1 MNKSPGLSPRA
12 FIFWRHGLSKVTRLF
27 ILSGLIYLCIG
38 VTIGVLFT
46 VFPDAIGRLL
56 AMHAHTNLLGWVS
69 IMIFGVSYHVLP
81 RFSGRPLYSERL
93 AGLHFILSNTGLI
106 GLIISWP
113 LSKTYYGGAP
123 LPFLFTGSALLYA
136 IAAYLFVYNL
146 GKTVFGKA

>member
-1 MNKSPGLSPRA
+1 M
-12 FIFWRHGLSKVTRLF
+12 FWRHDLSKLTRLF

-69 IMIFGVSYHVLP
+69 IIIFGVSYHVLP

-113 LSKTYYGGAP
+113 LSKTYYGVA
-123 LPFLFTGSALLYA
+123 LLQFMFTGSAALYA
-136 IAAYLFVYNL
+136 VSAYMFVYNL
-146 GKTVFGKA
+146 LKTVFGNKG

>member
-1 MNKSPGLSPRA
+1 M
-12 FIFWRHGLSKVTRLF
+12 FWRYDLSKVTRLF
-27 ILSGLIYLCIG
+27 ILASLIYLCIG

-46 VFPDAIGRLL
+46 LYPRAMGWLL

-69 IMIFGVSYHVLP
+69 MMIFGVSYHVLP

-93 AGLHFILSNTGLI
+93 AGLHLILSNTGLI

-113 LSKTYYGGAP
+113 LSKVYYGVG
-123 LPFLFTGSALLYA
+123 LLQFMLTVSALLYA
-136 IAAYLFVYNL
+136 ASAYMFVYNL